1 MDKRNGKLPLW
12 ENLEASARPKNRYS
26 FECAAEFGNSYG
38 QDYEDLFWWIKR
50 SLMAGMNAQVLHGA
64 SYSGGYWGV
73 LSENGNIPGTQWPG
87 YAFFTENGTALKSAL
102 SGLI

>member
-26 FECAAEFGNSYG
+26 FECAAEFGNS
-38 QDYEDLFWWIKR
+38 
-50 SLMAGMNAQVLHGA
+50 
-64 SYSGGYWGV
+64 
-73 LSENGNIPGTQWPG
+73 P
-87 YAFFTENGTALKSAL
+87 KSAL

>member
-50 SLMAGMNAQVLHGA
+50 SLMAGMNAQVLHGV
-64 SYSGGYWGV
+64 SFIV
-73 LSENGNIPGTQWPG
+73 RER
-87 YAFFTENGTALKSAL
+87 
-102 SGLI
+102 